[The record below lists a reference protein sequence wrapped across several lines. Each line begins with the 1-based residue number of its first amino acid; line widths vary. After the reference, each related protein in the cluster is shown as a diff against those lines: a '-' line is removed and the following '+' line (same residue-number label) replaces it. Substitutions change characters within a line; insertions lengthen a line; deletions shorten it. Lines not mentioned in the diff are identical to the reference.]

1 MILVEPRFFMVTNID
16 KKFYLNLSNN
26 FRVMTLNVYFLCVEF
41 EQTIHRVLN
50 NNENVARSR
59 KQEMAEFRT
68 NN

>member
-1 MILVEPRFFMVTNID
+1 MVTNID